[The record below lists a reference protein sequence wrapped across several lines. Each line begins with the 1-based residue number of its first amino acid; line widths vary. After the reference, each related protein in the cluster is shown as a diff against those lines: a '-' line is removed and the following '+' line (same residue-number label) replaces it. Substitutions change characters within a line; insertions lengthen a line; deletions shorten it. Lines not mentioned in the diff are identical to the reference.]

1 MTTTTERR
9 ISMVKKQLQT
19 PSKIITILTLVLL
32 LVGSLTPALL
42 AATYTYDAL
51 GRVTSVSYSNGQKTD
66 YSYDAGGNILEIKNY
81 SPLQLES
88 TLPAAGEMDAPIT
101 TNISC
106 KFNMAV
112 QPGPKS
118 ADITLLSGE
127 NKVAVTISSSGDTL
141 VIDPMENLIPNTLY
155 MVKLPPGAVSASGG
169 TILNVG
175 KTFSFTTFGL
185 RVASTSPD
193 DKESDVG
200 LVGNITVTFNQDIQ
214 PGSNIGGITLK
225 TGDTPCQLN
234 TSISGSVLTLDPVYD
249 LKRNKQ
255 YSVTI
260 PAGCVKDPLGYELNY
275 DYTFTFTTEYLKVI
289 SSTPEND
296 ATGVP
301 VNQTIELIFNAPIKP
316 GDKLLKC
323 SLVEDSGKKIATH
336 IPLVIGSTMKINPL
350 LNLGIGKT
358 YTLTVPVGAVK
369 ERYSGDQLL
378 QDYQLVF
385 STQPDPVP
393 PEIINTNPVNGASN
407 IALNTTATITFSEN
421 VRMGPDFLN
430 INVRDQ
436 NRELKPTLNIVVG
449 NVLTIKPITKLTP
462 GTTYTVTIPAQSI
475 KDRAGNFLT
484 EDYTFSFT
492 STTE

>member
-1 MTTTTERR
+1 MTKKRLN
-9 ISMVKKQLQT
+9 IS
-19 PSKIITILTLVLL
+19 SKIITILTLVLL

-51 GRVTSVSYSNGQKTD
+51 GRVTSVSYDNDHRTD

-141 VIDPMENLIPNTLY
+141 VIDPMENLIPNTPY
-155 MVKLPPGAVSASGG
+155 TVKLPPGAVSASGD

-185 RVASTSPD
+185 RVASTSPAD
-193 DKESDVG
+193 QEKDVG

-214 PGSNIGGITLK
+214 SGSNMGGITLK
-225 TGDTPCQLN
+225 TGDAPCPLN

-255 YSVTI
+255 YTVTI
-260 PAGCVKDPLGYELNY
+260 PAGCLKDPLGYELNY
-275 DYTFTFTTEYLKVI
+275 THAFTFTTQYLKVI

-316 GDKLLKC
+316 GDKLLQC

-369 ERYSGDQLL
+369 ERSSGEQLL

-393 PEIINTNPVNGASN
+393 PEIVDTNPVNGASN
-407 IALNTTATITFSEN
+407 AALNTTATITFSEN
-421 VRMGPDFLN
+421 VRMRPDFLN

-436 NRELKPTLNIVVG
+436 NQKLKLTLNIVAG

-462 GTTYTVTIPAQSI
+462 GTTYTITIPAQSI

-484 EDYTFSFT
+484 KDYTFSFT

>member
-1 MTTTTERR
+1 MAKKRLS
-9 ISMVKKQLQT
+9 IS
-19 PSKIITILTLVLL
+19 SKIITILTLILL
-32 LVGSLTPALL
+32 LIGSLTPALL

-88 TLPAAGEMDAPIT
+88 TLPAAGETDAPIT

-175 KTFSFTTFGL
+175 KIFSFTTFGL
-185 RVASTSPD
+185 RVASTSPY

-214 PGSNIGGITLK
+214 PGSNMGEITLK
-225 TGDTPCQLN
+225 TGDTLCPIN
-234 TSISGSVLTLDPVYD
+234 TSINGSVLTLDPVYD

-255 YSVTI
+255 YTVTI

-369 ERYSGDQLL
+369 ERYSGDQLP

-393 PEIINTNPVNGASN
+393 PEILNTNPVNGASN
-407 IALNTTATITFSEN
+407 VALNTTATLTFSEN

-436 NRELKPTLNIVVG
+436 NQKLKPTLNVPVG

>member
-1 MTTTTERR
+1 M
-9 ISMVKKQLQT
+9 
-19 PSKIITILTLVLL
+19 TILTLVLL
-32 LVGSLTPALL
+32 LVGSLTPVVG

-66 YSYDAGGNILEIKNY
+66 YSYDGGGNILEIKNH

-88 TLPAAGEMDAPIT
+88 TVPAAGETDAPIT

-106 KFNMAV
+106 KFNMVV

-358 YTLTVPVGAVK
+358 Y
-369 ERYSGDQLL
+369 
-378 QDYQLVF
+378 
-385 STQPDPVP
+385 
-393 PEIINTNPVNGASN
+393 
-407 IALNTTATITFSEN
+407 ALCGFPFA
-421 VRMGPDFLN
+421 
-430 INVRDQ
+430 
-436 NRELKPTLNIVVG
+436 
-449 NVLTIKPITKLTP
+449 
-462 GTTYTVTIPAQSI
+462 
-475 KDRAGNFLT
+475 
-484 EDYTFSFT
+484 
-492 STTE
+492 